1 MKDLARTRPPVL
13 LLGPDRG
20 AISGVATHLNLLFG
34 SELARRFELAQFRVG
49 SEGRAESRL
58 GLLARLAASPFQL
71 VAAIARTGA
80 EIVHINTS
88 LDRKAFWRDLVYV
101 LAAKL
106 CGARVVY
113 QVHGGALRDMP
124 ARALVRAALKWPHV
138 VVVLSR
144 SELDAMREI
153 LPAQSVVLVPNA
165 IDRASFARRRPA
177 RPQQRTRLRL
187 LHIGRLVRVK
197 GIFEMVQAMTALR
210 RMGVAASLVIAGDG
224 PDLPALKSL
233 VDELRLDG
241 EVTFAGPAFGR
252 RKLELL
258 GDADV
263 LLLPTYH
270 REGLPYALLE
280 AMAAGLVPVA
290 TRMGA
295 IPDVA
300 TEGVHALFVPPR
312 DPDAVARAIAALAAD
327 RARLARMSQACRER
341 VAACYSIERL
351 ADDFTALYAR
361 LCGAAAPKAA
371 L

>member
-1 MKDLARTRPPVL
+1 MKRPSIL

-20 AISGVATHLNLLFG
+20 AISGVATHLTLLFG

-49 SEGRAESRL
+49 SEGRVESRL

-71 VAAIARTGA
+71 VAAIARTRA

-88 LDRKAFWRDLVYV
+88 LKARAYWRDLAYV

-113 QVHGGALRDMP
+113 QIHGGTLRDFS
-124 ARALVRAALKWPHV
+124 RALLRVTLSWPDV

-144 SELDAMREI
+144 RELDNVRENVGERNVALI
-153 LPAQSVVLVPNA
+153 PNA
-165 IDRASFARRRPA
+165 IDCAPFVRQPLAGASPGAP
-177 RPQQRTRLRL
+177 LRL
-187 LHIGRLVRVK
+187 IYIGRLVRPK
-197 GIFEMVQAMTALR
+197 GVFEALEGLALAR
-210 RMGVAASLVIAGDG
+210 CKGVAANLVVAGDG
-224 PDLPALKSL
+224 PDLRDLQEIADRADLA
-233 VDELRLDG
+233 EH
-241 EVTFAGPAFGR
+241 VTFVGPAFGQ
-252 RKLELL
+252 RKVGLL
-258 GDADV
+258 RAADALV
-263 LLLPTYH
+263 LPSYH
-270 REGLPYALLE
+270 EGLPYALLE
-280 AMAAGLVPVA
+280 GMAAGLVPIA
-290 TRMGA
+290 TRVGA
-295 IPDVA
+295 IPDVV

-312 DPDAVARAIAALAAD
+312 DPHAIARAIAALAAD

-361 LCGAAAPKAA
+361 LCGTAAPKAA